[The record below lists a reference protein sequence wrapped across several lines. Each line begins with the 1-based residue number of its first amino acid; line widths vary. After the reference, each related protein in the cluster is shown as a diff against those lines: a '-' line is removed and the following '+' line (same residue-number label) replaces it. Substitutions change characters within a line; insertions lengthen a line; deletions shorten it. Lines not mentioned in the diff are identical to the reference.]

1 MRKKKENSGDIA
13 AKKKGK
19 VFRPQ
24 PKGRCFLWR
33 KKNKAVVLDKKN
45 KRFYRVDFQ
54 SDDPTAVSE
63 RDVN

>member
-24 PKGRCFLWR
+24 PKGRYFLWR

-45 KRFYRVDFQ
+45 K
-54 SDDPTAVSE
+54 
-63 RDVN
+63 